1 MLPCPAV
8 HALPC
13 LSTQVVLAPD
23 PDLAE
28 HLLVH
33 GVMVSSSS
41 TEGNRLQRA
50 FLIQIARYTMPFVVI
65 SMLFWLLHTWI
76 LDPVPNQFRRREFIR
91 YRREIL
97 HVGTKLNFRSPAR
110 QVRYVQMV
118 GKYGAWN
125 TCRGFSCPKQGCAR
139 MVAPTKSV

>member
-1 MLPCPAV
+1 
-8 HALPC
+8 
-13 LSTQVVLAPD
+13 VVLAPD

-110 QVRYVQMV
+110 QVRY
-118 GKYGAWN
+118 GSGGLDIAEH
-125 TCRGFSCPKQGCAR
+125 P
-139 MVAPTKSV
+139 